1 MKMKKIF
8 LALAVAAMLP
18 FSTFAQDSRGRS
30 IDTIIADNLQTLPA
44 DNAKAYNKAMDEIAK
59 TGAKGVEM
67 LVTNLN
73 TIGKERAALEYAING
88 VASYVSTED
97 KAALKND
104 VKEGLK
110 AGMAKLENKAY
121 QEFVLSQIELL
132 TEASDVEWIVALLK
146 DDYLKGRAMR
156 VLISTT
162 GSEAKIL
169 EMVNAA
175 EKPCAA
181 LAYAVA
187 EKEIAEA
194 EDKMIAW
201 ATTGNECVKR
211 MAYYALTQIGTK
223 KAVPVLAAAAKADK
237 YTWTLTRC
245 EKKAWK
251 TNDGVNEKEEY
262 FPATTTATYSYVALL
277 NTLVNNGDT
286 ATALKAAKALLK
298 AAKNNNNVQCAA
310 VDIIMAVEGKSGLAY
325 VTNALKKGNRP
336 YRVSALRDAGEI
348 ADAEVYAAIAKVM
361 PKLEAEAQVDVLNWF
376 GTMHATEQTAAVI
389 SSIKAEDAAVAEAAI
404 KAASKLGGDEA
415 LQAIIAEL
423 GGKNEKVA
431 YAALLSFNGN
441 IGEGLVAALDNKD
454 VQVNALKLIGTRR
467 VKAASEKV
475 FGLLAS
481 DNAAVS
487 QAAKEALAGVVSMK
501 DFDALCSKLE
511 AADKAEVALWQKALR
526 SALNTEAADV
536 QSKAVVAKM
545 NASKTPE
552 RYYSVLAQASNDE
565 AIAALMKAYE
575 GANKEA
581 ALAALLTINND
592 KMIANLAG
600 IAAKNENNKN
610 VLARYTSLVS
620 ASKGLTNT
628 EKYLL
633 LADGLA
639 LAKDDAS
646 KNTIINA
653 LSKTA
658 ELPALYLAAQYLD
671 AEGTQKAAAAA
682 VKFIAGKNKAE
693 GGEVITAALNKAL
706 ALYDVWKAS
715 NADAGYAVD
724 EIKKH
729 INEMPKGAPEFK
741 AFEWGTVVPYS
752 IEIAT
757 TPKMKKAAKKAAEK
771 AAAEAAQGW
780 VIDGGKAT
788 FAGTAAG
795 AVATEKAYANYALY
809 TEYKVEGEAALG
821 LRGLPSTVALKASE
835 GWNALQVSVV
845 DERMTVVLNGKE
857 VVSNV
862 IIENTIEA
870 GKPAPAQGAFILTS
884 DGKAVALRNSYMKA
898 LPATPKFE
906 LPADEAKE
914 GFKVLFDGTSLNEFT
929 GNKTNY
935 VTKDGTIFVTAQ
947 YGGSGNLYTK
957 EEYGNF
963 VLRFEF
969 AFVNPGVNNG
979 IGIRT
984 PIGVDAAYD
993 GMEIQVLDHHSP
1005 IYAGWLKPQQH
1016 HGAVYG
1022 IIKPEIITFPELGTW
1037 NTEEIYAN
1045 GDHIRVTVNGKVILD
1060 GNIREACQ
1068 GHNVAPDGSNKN
1080 PYTLDGKNHPGLFNE
1095 KGHIGLLGHGPGIK
1109 FRNIRIKELK

>member
-1 MKMKKIF
+1 MKMRKIF
-8 LALAVAAMLP
+8 LALAVAALMPLV
-18 FSTFAQDSRGRS
+18 TFAQDGRGRS
-30 IDTIIADNLQTLPA
+30 ISTIIADNLQTLPA
-44 DNAKAYNKAMDEIAK
+44 DNVKAYNKAMDEIAK
-59 TGAKGVEM
+59 TGAEGVEM

-88 VASYVSTED
+88 VASYVSAAD
-97 KAALKND
+97 KADLKKG

-121 QEFVLSQIELL
+121 QEFVFSQIELL
-132 TEASDVEWIVALLK
+132 TEAEDVEWIVAQLA
-146 DDYLKGRAMR
+146 DEYLSGRAMR

-175 EKPCAA
+175 EKPCPA

-194 EDKMIAW
+194 EPVMIAW
-201 ATTGNECVKR
+201 ATAGNDCVKR
-211 MAYYALTQIGTK
+211 MAYYALSEIGTK
-223 KAVPVLAAAAKADK
+223 ASVKVLGAAAKADK
-237 YTWTLTRC
+237 YTWTLTRGD
-245 EKKAWK
+245 KKWN
-251 TNDGVNEKEEY
+251 TNDGTNQKEET
-262 FPATTTATYSYVALL
+262 FPATTTATYAYVALL
-277 NTLVNNGDT
+277 NNLVEDGDT
-286 ATALKAAKALLK
+286 ATALKAAKGLLK
-298 AAKNNNNVQCAA
+298 VKNNNVQCAA
-310 VDIIMAVEGKSGLAY
+310 IDIIMAVEGKSGLAY

-348 ADAEVYAAIAKVM
+348 ADAEVYAAIVKVM
-361 PKLEAEAQVDVLNWF
+361 PKLPAEAQVDVLNWL
-376 GTMHATEQTAAVI
+376 GTMHAAEQVGAVI
-389 SSIKAEDAAVAEAAI
+389 NYIASEDAAVAEAAI
-404 KAASKLGGDEA
+404 KAASKIGGNEA

-454 VQVNALKLIGTRR
+454 IQVNALKLIGTRR

-475 FGLLAS
+475 FGLLSS

-501 DFDALCSKLE
+501 DFDALCAKLD

-565 AIAALMKAYE
+565 AINALMKAYD

-581 ALAALLTINND
+581 ALAALLTIKND
-592 KMIANLAG
+592 KMIDNLAG
-600 IAAKNENNKN
+600 IAAKNENNKD

-620 ASKGLTNT
+620 ASKQLTNT
-628 EKYLL
+628 QKYLL

-693 GGEVITAALNKAL
+693 AGELITAALNKAL

-729 INEMPKGAPEFK
+729 INEMPKGAPEYK
-741 AFEWGTVVPYS
+741 AFEWGSVVPYS
-752 IEIAT
+752 VEIAT
-757 TPKMKKAAKKAAEK
+757 TPKMKRAAKKAAEK
-771 AAAEAAQGW
+771 AAAEAAKGW

-795 AVATEKAYANYALY
+795 AVATEKSYANYVLY
-809 TEYKVEGEAALG
+809 TEYKAEGEASLG
-821 LRGLPSTVALKASE
+821 VRGMPATVALKASK

-845 DERMTVVLNGKE
+845 DERMTVTLNGKE

-862 IIENTIEA
+862 IIENVIEA
-870 GKPAPAQGAFILTS
+870 GKPAPAEGVFILAS
-884 DGKAVALRNSYMKA
+884 DGKAVALRNSYIKA

-914 GFKVLFDGTSLNEFT
+914 GFKVLFDGTSLNEFV

-984 PIGVDAAYD
+984 PMGVDAAYD

-1045 GDHIRVTVNGKVILD
+1045 GDHIRVTVNGQVILD

-1080 PYTLDGKNHPGLFNE
+1080 PYTLDHRNHPGLFNE

>member
-1 MKMKKIF
+1 MKKIF
-8 LALAVAAMLP
+8 LCLAMAALVP
-18 FSTFAQDSRGRS
+18 FTSFAQDSRGRS
-30 IDTIIADNLQTLPA
+30 VSTIIADNLQTLPA

-59 TGAKGVEM
+59 TGAEGVEM

-88 VASYVSTED
+88 VASYVSAAD
-97 KAALKND
+97 KADLKKG

-110 AGMAKLENKAY
+110 AGMLKLENKAY
-121 QEFVLSQIELL
+121 QEFVLSQLELI
-132 TEASDVEWIVALLK
+132 TEAEDVDWIVELFK
-146 DDYLKGRAMR
+146 DEYLSGRAMR

-169 EMVNAA
+169 ELVNAT
-175 EKPCAA
+175 EKPCPA

-187 EKEIAEA
+187 EKGIAEA

-201 ATTGNECVKR
+201 AASDCEYAKR
-211 MAYYALTQIGTK
+211 MAYYALSEVGTK
-223 KAVPVLAAAAKADK
+223 KSVPVLAAAAKADK

-245 EKKAWK
+245 EKNSWN
-251 TNDGVNEKEEY
+251 TNDGVNTKEEQ
-262 FPATTTATYSYVALL
+262 FPATTTATYAYVNLL
-277 NTLVNNGDT
+277 NNLVEDGDA
-286 ATALKAAKALLK
+286 ATAVKAAKSLLK

-310 VDIIMAVEGKSGLAY
+310 NDIILAVEGKSAMAY
-325 VTNALKKGNRP
+325 VTTALKKGNRP
-336 YRVSALRDAGEI
+336 YRVAALRDAGEF
-348 ADAEVYAAIAKVM
+348 ADGDVYAAIVKVM
-361 PKLEAEAQVDVLNWF
+361 PKLSAEAKVDVLNWL
-376 GTMHATEQTAAVI
+376 GTMHAAEQVGAVI
-389 SSIKAEDAAVAEAAI
+389 SYTTAPEAEVATAAI
-404 KAASKLGGDEA
+404 KAASKIGGDDA
-415 LQAIIAEL
+415 LQAIIGLLADN
-423 GGKNEKVA
+423 KAA
-431 YAALLSFNGN
+431 YSALLSFNGN
-441 IGEGLVAALDNKD
+441 IGDGLVAALDNEK

-475 FGLLAS
+475 FALLDS
-481 DNAAVS
+481 KNAEVA

-501 DFDALCSKLE
+501 DFDALCAKLE
-511 AADKAEVALWQKALR
+511 GADKAEVALWQKALR
-526 SALNTEAADV
+526 SALNTEAAAA
-536 QSKAVVAKM
+536 QSSAVVAKM

-565 AIAALMKAYE
+565 AINALMKAYE

-592 KMIANLAG
+592 KMIANLAN
-600 IAAKNENNKN
+600 IAAKNENNKA
-610 VLARYTSLVS
+610 VLDRYTKLVS
-620 ASKGLTNT
+620 ASKGLTNV

-646 KNTIINA
+646 KNALINA

-671 AEGTQKAAAAA
+671 NEGTQKAAAAA

-729 INEMPKGAPEFK
+729 INEMPKGAPEYK
-741 AFEWGTVVPYS
+741 AFAWGTVAPYS
-752 IEIAT
+752 IEVAT
-757 TPKMKKAAKKAAEK
+757 TPKMKKAAKTKALK
-771 AAAEAAQGW
+771 AAAEAAKGW
-780 VIDGGKAT
+780 VIDGEKAT
-788 FAGTAAG
+788 FAGTVASS
-795 AVATEKAYANYALY
+795 VATEQTYGNFVLY
-809 TEYKVEGEAALG
+809 TEYKAEAGASLG
-821 LRGLPSTVALKASE
+821 VRGLPATITLAATE
-835 GWNALQVSVV
+835 NWNAMVVSVV
-845 DERMTVVLNGKE
+845 DERMTVTLNGKE
-857 VVSNV
+857 IISNV
-862 IIENTIEA
+862 IIENSLDA
-870 GKPAPAQGAFILTS
+870 AKPTPTEGAFILTS
-884 DGKAVALRNSYMKA
+884 DGKPVALRNTYIKA

-906 LPADEAKE
+906 LSAEEKKD

-984 PIGVDAAYD
+984 PMGVDAAYE

-1022 IIKPEIITFPELGTW
+1022 IITPKIVTFPELGTW

-1045 GDHIRVTVNGKVILD
+1045 GDHIRVTVNGEVILD

-1080 PYTLDGKNHPGLFNE
+1080 PYTLDHKNHPGLFNE

>member
-88 VASYVSTED
+88 VASYVSAAD
-97 KAALKND
+97 KADLKND

-169 EMVNAA
+169 ELVNAA
-175 EKPCAA
+175 EKPCSA

-187 EKEIAEA
+187 EKGIAEA
-194 EDKMIAW
+194 EDKMIEW
-201 ATTGNECVKR
+201 AACDCEAVKR
-211 MAYYALTQIGTK
+211 MAYYALSEVGTK
-223 KAVPVLAAAAKADK
+223 KSVPVLAAAAKADK
-237 YTWTLTRC
+237 YTWVLTRA
-245 EKKAWK
+245 EAKWN
-251 TNDGVNEKEEY
+251 TNDGTNQKEEQY
-262 FPATTTATYSYVALL
+262 AFTTTATYAYINLL
-277 NTLVNNGDT
+277 NTLVENGDN

-298 AAKNNNNVQCAA
+298 AAKGNNVKCAA
-310 VDIIMAVEGKSGLAY
+310 LDLIMAVEGKSGIGY
-325 VTNALKKGNRP
+325 VTTALKKGDRP
-336 YRVSALRDAGEI
+336 YRVAALREAGDIIDA
-348 ADAEVYAAIAKVM
+348 DVYAAIVKVL
-361 PKLEAEAQVDVLNWF
+361 PKLAAETQVDVLNWL
-376 GTMHATEQTAAVI
+376 GTMHATEQVSTVCDYIA
-389 SSIKAEDAAVAEAAI
+389 SEDAAVATAAI
-404 KAASKLGGDEA
+404 KAASKIGGDEA

-423 GGKNEKVA
+423 GGDNEKAA

-441 IGEGLVAALDNKD
+441 IGDGLVAALDNKA

-475 FGLLAS
+475 FGLLDS
-481 DNAAVS
+481 ENAAVA

-501 DFDALCSKLE
+501 DFDALCAKLE

-526 SALNTEAADV
+526 SALNTEAADA

-565 AIAALMKAYE
+565 AINALMKAYE

-592 KMIANLAG
+592 KMICNLAS
-600 IAAKNENNKN
+600 IAAKNENNKA

-620 ASKGLTNT
+620 ASKGLTNIQ
-628 EKYLL
+628 KYLK

-646 KNTIINA
+646 KNTLINA

-693 GGEVITAALNKAL
+693 GGEIITAALNKAL
-706 ALYDVWKAS
+706 ALYDGWKAS

-741 AFEWGTVVPYS
+741 AFAWGNVVPFS
-752 IEIAT
+752 EEVAT
-757 TPKMKKAAKKAAEK
+757 TPKMKKAAKAKALK
-771 AAAEAAQGW
+771 AAAEAAKGW

-788 FAGTAAG
+788 FAGTVAG
-795 AVATEKAYANYALY
+795 AVATEATYGNFVLY
-809 TEYKVEGEAALG
+809 TEWKSEGEASLG
-821 LRGLPSTVALKASE
+821 VRGIPATIALKPTA
-835 GWNALQVSVV
+835 GWNAMLVNVV
-845 DERMTVVLNGKE
+845 DERLTVVLNGKE
-857 VVSNV
+857 IISNV
-862 IIENTIEA
+862 IIENA
-870 GKPAPAQGAFILTS
+870 LDASKPTPTEGAFILTS
-884 DGKAVALRNSYMKA
+884 DGKAVALRNTFMKA

-906 LPADEAKE
+906 LSAEEKKE
-914 GFKVLFDGTSLNEFT
+914 GFQVLFDGTSLNEFT

-957 EEYGNF
+957 KEYGNF

-984 PIGVDAAYD
+984 PMGVDAAYD

-1045 GDHIRVTVNGKVILD
+1045 GDHIRVTVNGQVILD

-1080 PYTLDGKNHPGLFNE
+1080 PYTLDHKNHPGLFNE

>member
-1 MKMKKIF
+1 MKKIF
-8 LALAVAAMLP
+8 LCLAMAALVP
-18 FSTFAQDSRGRS
+18 FTSFAQDSRGRS
-30 IDTIIADNLQTLPA
+30 VSTIIADNLQTLPA
-44 DNAKAYNKAMDEIAK
+44 DNVKAYNKAMDEIAK
-59 TGAKGVEM
+59 TGAEGVEM

-88 VASYVSTED
+88 VASYVSTPD
-97 KAALKND
+97 KADLKKG

-110 AGMAKLENKAY
+110 AGMLKLENKAY
-121 QEFVLSQIELL
+121 QEFVFSQLELI
-132 TEASDVEWIVALLK
+132 TEAEDVDWIAELLK
-146 DDYLKGRAMR
+146 DEYLSGRAMR

-169 EMVNAA
+169 ELVNAA
-175 EKPCAA
+175 EKPCPA

-187 EKEIAEA
+187 EKGIAEA
-194 EDKMIAW
+194 EDKMIEW
-201 ATTGNECVKR
+201 AACDNECVKR
-211 MAYYALTQIGTK
+211 MVYYALSEVGTK
-223 KAVPVLAAAAKADK
+223 KSVPVLAAAAKADK
-237 YTWTLTRC
+237 YTWTLTRGAA
-245 EKKAWK
+245 KWN
-251 TNDGVNEKEEY
+251 TNDGASEKEEQ
-262 FPATTTATYSYVALL
+262 FAATTTATYAYVNLL
-277 NTLVNNGDT
+277 NNLVENGDK

-298 AAKNNNNVQCAA
+298 AAKNNDNVQCAA
-310 VDIIMAVEGKSGLAY
+310 NNIILAVEGKSGMAY
-325 VTNALKKGNRP
+325 VTSALKKGNRA
-336 YRVSALRDAGEI
+336 YRVAALREAEAF
-348 ADAEVYAAIAKVM
+348 ADGDVYAAIVKVM
-361 PKLEAEAQVDVLNWF
+361 PKLSSEAQVDVLNWL
-376 GTMHATEQTAAVI
+376 GTVHADVQVGAVI
-389 SSIKAEDAAVAEAAI
+389 SAISSEDAAVAEAAI
-404 KAASKLGGDEA
+404 KAASKIGGDEA

-423 GGKNEKVA
+423 NGDNSKTA

-441 IGEGLVAALDNKD
+441 IGEGLVAALDNEAI
-454 VQVNALKLIGTRR
+454 QVNALKLIGTRR

-475 FGLLAS
+475 FALLDS
-481 DNAAVS
+481 ENAAVA

-501 DFDALCSKLE
+501 DFDALCAKLE
-511 AADKAEVALWQKALR
+511 AADKSEVALWQKALR
-526 SALNTEAADV
+526 SALNTEAAAT
-536 QSKAVVAKM
+536 QSSAVIAKM

-565 AIAALMKAYE
+565 AINALMKAYE

-600 IAAKNENNKN
+600 IAAKNENNKA
-610 VLARYTSLVS
+610 VLDRYTKLVS
-620 ASKGLTNT
+620 ASKGLTNVQ
-628 EKYLL
+628 KYLL

-646 KNTIINA
+646 KNTLINA

-682 VKFIAGKNKAE
+682 VKFIAGKNKSE
-693 GGEVITAALNKAL
+693 GGEAITAALNKTL
-706 ALYDVWKAS
+706 ALYDSWKAT

-729 INEMPKGAPEFK
+729 LNEMPKGAPEFK
-741 AFEWGTVVPYS
+741 AFAWGTVVPYS
-752 IEIAT
+752 IEVAS
-757 TPKMKKAAKKAAEK
+757 TPKMKKAAKTKAMK
-771 AAAEAAQGW
+771 AAAEAAKGW
-780 VIDGGKAT
+780 VIDGAKAT
-788 FAGTAAG
+788 FAGTTAG
-795 AVATEKAYANYALY
+795 SVATEQAYGNFVLY
-809 TEYKVEGEAALG
+809 TEWESKGEASLG
-821 LRGLPSTVALKASE
+821 VRGIPAVVALNAAE
-835 GWNALQVSVV
+835 GWNAMVVNVV

-862 IIENTIEA
+862 IIENKLDA
-870 GKPAPAQGAFILTS
+870 SKPTPTEGVFILTS
-884 DGKAVALRNSYMKA
+884 DGKPVALRNTYIKA

-906 LPADEAKE
+906 LSAEEKKE

-957 EEYGNF
+957 EEYANF

-984 PIGVDAAYD
+984 PMGVDAAYD

-1022 IIKPEIITFPELGTW
+1022 IITPKIVTFPELGTW

-1045 GDHIRVTVNGKVILD
+1045 GDHIRVTVNGEVILD

-1080 PYTLDGKNHPGLFNE
+1080 PYTLDKKNHPGLFNE

-1109 FRNIRIKELK
+1109 FRNIRIKVLK